1 MLSLFTKKKLSED
14 KLQGLF
20 VTGILHLVDRG
31 FPDVAELINTD
42 PEFEYPP
49 TLEANRAEYFLMIV
63 VAGNLALI
71 PKHFNDYQDIR
82 LIEGIIKKLAN
93 TLNIDHDKLKNN
105 IAQYQSFI
113 SRVNMPSKNILYG
126 MSKAVFHKYELN
138 QFQDEY
144 FRNMKS
150 PNPIFIKRLDEI
162 MLNFQWD
169 WEMLKN
175 KYKITE

>member
-1 MLSLFTKKKLSED
+1 MLSIFTKKKLSEE
-14 KLQGLF
+14 KLQKLF
-20 VTGILHLVDRG
+20 VSGILQLVDKG

-42 PEFEYPP
+42 PEFEINPNIQP
-49 TLEANRAEYFLMIV
+49 NDADKFLMIV

-71 PKHFNDYQDIR
+71 PKHFNDYQDVR
-82 LIEGIIKKLAN
+82 LIDGIIKQMAN
-93 TLNIDHDKLKNN
+93 VLNIDHEKLKSLV
-105 IAQYQSFI
+105 AKYQSFI
-113 SRVNMPSKNILYG
+113 HKVNMPSKNILYG

-138 QFQDEY
+138 QFQIEY

-150 PNPIFIKRLDEI
+150 PNPLFIKRLDDI

-169 WEMLKN
+169 WEVIRN